1 MKVISKLC
9 PFLSASSQVHAQRED
24 QRAEGARRL
33 WGKIQSWQMLMESPP
48 SSLPGIQ
55 IVGARGSSPVLGG
68 QDTQF

>member
-1 MKVISKLC
+1 MKGIFKLC

-24 QRAEGARRL
+24 QRARGARRL

-48 SSLPGIQ
+48 CLPGIQ